1 MRDGRNDWES
11 RTSNRVRPERE
22 GAERKGTKQRERE
35 AKGAVSFQKMS
46 CCQASLSLLLA
57 PPPPLYPV
65 RHVCQPRAN
74 LLPTARPALSLYPAD
89 ATQSSL
95 TDSRHR
101 ASTHPAC
108 EEGVAGPDTRGRST
122 HRDVKYS
129 DNFHHPCVS
138 YPHPQVSEKQTHFPL
153 LR

>member
-1 MRDGRNDWES
+1 MRP
-11 RTSNRVRPERE
+11 VRE
-22 GAERKGTKQRERE
+22 GAGKKRREAERE
-35 AKGAVSFQKMS
+35 AKEAVSFQKMS

-57 PPPPLYPV
+57 PPPPLYPM
-65 RHVCQPRAN
+65 RHVCQPCAN
-74 LLPTARPALSLYPAD
+74 LLPTVRPALSLSPAD

-95 TDSRHR
+95 TDSHHP

-122 HRDVKYS
+122 HRDAKYS
-129 DNFHHPCVS
+129 DNFHHPCVT

-153 LR
+153 LH